1 LNAGFSYLSAQLT
14 TTIRSIAGDSKNRL
28 PLGVIVFLL
37 IFLSLRALSDELSY
51 EIGVMHWSMFVTPD
65 ERFSDLLKA
74 AMSYLNPSLVGE
86 SKYLHWP
93 AQFRAYLIHNE
104 NTGPLR
110 YNLHLLPVANLLLI
124 SAAKLILVTGA
135 TQTLLIFFCAYIGF
149 VGLIARFFMASMNVT
164 RLDALAF
171 AFVLIGSYPALFM
184 LTRGNFNA
192 GFTSLLLCTYI
203 LATMSGKVRWLGWTA
218 FVLAVNMRPN
228 AAILAGLEFVAS
240 ENFRKAFLN
249 IFMLGLLS
257 LVAFGLSYELLN
269 SINPIYTIPNLLNGL
284 HVYNATYFLSD
295 VGDDFNLSVYAA
307 DKFVRHI
314 WHIGP
319 YFSETAFDLIT
330 LCGVVM
336 IAVTLW
342 LVALR
347 RLSGIEVVFLALAFC
362 VMLTPVFSLYHM
374 PVFAAALALILQ
386 ENRKRGMVSERNIW
400 MMLIIILLVI
410 SPLGGPRTNGL
421 VCSVLLLF
429 GTIRILYREITSEPP
444 RHLEKSGAVQIP
456 ATNS

>member
-1 LNAGFSYLSAQLT
+1 M
-14 TTIRSIAGDSKNRL
+14 AGDSKNRL
-28 PLGVIVFLL
+28 PVGVIIFLL
-37 IFLSLRALSDELSY
+37 MVLSLRSLFDELSY

-74 AMSYLNPSLVGE
+74 AMSYLNPSLVDK
-86 SKYLHWP
+86 SNFLHWP

-124 SAAKLILVTGA
+124 FAAKLILTTGA
-135 TQTLLIFFCAYIGF
+135 TQTLVIFFFAYLGF
-149 VGLIARFFMASMNVT
+149 VGLIARFFMTSMNVT

-171 AFVLIGSYPALFM
+171 AFVLVGSYPALFM
-184 LTRGNFNA
+184 LTRGNFNS
-192 GFTSLLLCTYI
+192 GFTSLLLCTYV
-203 LATMSGKVRWLGWTA
+203 LATMSGKARWLGWAA

-228 AAILAGLEFVAS
+228 TAILAGLEFVAS
-240 ENFRKAFLN
+240 PNFRRALLN
-249 IFMLGLLS
+249 IVMLALLC
-257 LVAFGLSYELLN
+257 LAAFGASYTLLN

-295 VGDDFNLSVYAA
+295 GGDDFNLSVYAA

-319 YFSETAFDLIT
+319 YFSQTAFDVIT
-330 LCGVVM
+330 FCGVIM
-336 IAVTLW
+336 IAMTLW

-347 RLSGIEVVFLALAFC
+347 RLSRTEMVFLALAFC

-374 PVFAAALALILQ
+374 PVFAAALALILH
-386 ENRKRGMVSERNIW
+386 ENRKRGMFSERNTW
-400 MMLIIILLVI
+400 MMLIIALLVI

-421 VCSVLLLF
+421 ICSVLLLF
-429 GTIRILYREITSEPP
+429 GTIRILY
-444 RHLEKSGAVQIP
+444 LGAKCESWNASAPTETPIC
-456 ATNS
+456 T